1 MCLICLRYK
10 RISDMDY
17 IAELMRE
24 FDRARIESMSNRI
37 FELEAHLEIL
47 ERQLELYYAEQDYSN
62 RT

>member
-1 MCLICLRYK
+1 
-10 RISDMDY
+10 MDY
-17 IAELMRE
+17 IAELMKD

-62 RT
+62 RP